1 MSDSPLTAVI
11 IQARMGSKRLPGKV
25 LLDIAGAPM
34 LAHVVR
40 RARRA
45 QKVSTVLVATTTDQA
60 DDPIAA
66 YCNQQGIACYRGSE
80 FDVLDRYYRA
90 ARQLE
95 TEVVVRVTADCPVI
109 DPQLIDR
116 TVAYFLGEI
125 GSPPPPRPGNP
136 FPWDF
141 AANRLPPPWGRTY
154 PIGLDT
160 EVCSFTALETA
171 WQHASQPHQR
181 EHVMPYLYEFSP
193 VADSRQLEAYTPPDL
208 HTAPHFDPQQP
219 RFRVLLVNHS
229 EDFGDL
235 RWTVDTPE
243 DLEVVRGIFRHF
255 AGQEQFSWLDIL
267 ALAQSHPQ
275 LFSKNASVP
284 HKQLYDVD
292 ARGGAN

>member
-1 MSDSPLTAVI
+1 
-11 IQARMGSKRLPGKV
+11 MGSKRLPGKV

-34 LAHVVR
+34 LAHVVQ

-45 QKVSTVLVATTTDQA
+45 EKARTVLVATTSDPA
-60 DDPIAA
+60 DNPIAA
-66 YCNQQGIACYRGSE
+66 FCSQQGIACFRGSQ
-80 FDVLDRYYRA
+80 FDVLDRYYQA
-90 ARQLE
+90 ARQLDAQ
-95 TEVVVRVTADCPVI
+95 VIVRVTADCPVI

-116 TVAYFLGEI
+116 TVAYFLGEL
-125 GSPPPPRPGNP
+125 GTPPPLHPDRP

-160 EVCSFTALETA
+160 EVCSFAALETA
-171 WQHASQPHQR
+171 WQHARQPHQR
-181 EHVMPYLYEFSP
+181 EHVMPYLYEYSP
-193 VADSRQLEAYTPPDL
+193 VADSRRLEAYTPPDL
-208 HTAPHFDPQQP
+208 DTSASRFDPEQS

-229 EDFGDL
+229 EDFGHL

-255 AGQEQFSWLDIL
+255 AGQADFSWLDVL
-267 ALAQSHPQ
+267 EFAQAHPR
-275 LFSKNASVP
+275 LFSKNAAVP

-292 ARGGAN
+292 ARGNGN